1 MGPVP
6 VPADADVLVDE
17 RAPTV
22 AHTQSELEQALAEL
36 GPSIYRV
43 AYSVVR
49 DAALAEDA
57 AQETMIRVW
66 TNIGRFRGDSSLR
79 VWVLRIAHNVSIS
92 MLRKRRDRVTDPHDL
107 SEEAPPSGGPD
118 RAAEGRAMISDLW
131 QSLDELDPLSRSV
144 VVLREVELMSYEDI
158 ADALDIP
165 LPTVKTRL
173 FRARRQLASKLEAWR

>member
-1 MGPVP
+1 VDIESGVLI
-6 VPADADVLVDE
+6 DAPE
-17 RAPTV
+17 S
-22 AHTQSELEQALAEL
+22 TQPLAGAELDAALAEL

-43 AYSVVR
+43 ALSIVR
-49 DAALAEDA
+49 DATLAEDV

-92 MLRKRRDRVTDPHDL
+92 MLRKRRDQVTDPHDL
-107 SEEAPPSGGPD
+107 VDVATTGSNPD
-118 RAAEGRAMISDLW
+118 RAAEGRVMITEVW
-131 QSLDELDPLSRSV
+131 RSLDELDSLSRAI

-158 ADALDIP
+158 ADSLDIP

-173 FRARRQLASKLEAWR
+173 FRARRQLATKLEAWR